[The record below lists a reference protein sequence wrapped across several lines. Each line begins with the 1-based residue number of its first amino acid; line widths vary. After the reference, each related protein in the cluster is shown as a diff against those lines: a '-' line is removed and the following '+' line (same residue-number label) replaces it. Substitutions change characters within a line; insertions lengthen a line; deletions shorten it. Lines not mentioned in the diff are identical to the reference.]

1 MPTALITG
9 ASRGLGLE
17 FTRQYAAEGWRVHAC
32 CRRPDEAEALKA
44 LPGDVVRHRLDV
56 TDGAR
61 IADLARELAGEPIDL
76 LINNAGI
83 YEGAAVFGE
92 TDYDAWREVLEVNTL
107 APLRMSEAFDRH
119 VAASGRRVIVGVS
132 AVLGSISRNEAG
144 GDYPYRTSKAALH
157 MITKGLSVEL
167 AGRGIIAVAISPGSV
182 RTDMNSPDAELS
194 PEESVAAMR
203 GAIDSLT
210 PADSGRLMTRFGE
223 HVPW

>member
-1 MPTALITG
+1 MPTVLITG

-32 CRRPDEAEALKA
+32 CRDPDKAEGLKGLA
-44 LPGDVVRHRLDV
+44 GEVHRQRLDV
-56 TDGAR
+56 TDGEQVAR
-61 IADLARELAGEPIDL
+61 LARDLKDEPIDL

-92 TDYDAWREVLEVNTL
+92 TDFEAWREVLDVNTL
-107 APLRMSEAFDRH
+107 GPLRMAEAFVDQ
-119 VAASGRRVIVGVS
+119 VAASGRRMIVGVS
-132 AVLGSISRNEAG
+132 AVMGSIERNEAG

-167 AGRGIIAVAISPGSV
+167 AARGVIAVAISPGSV
-182 RTDMNSPDAELS
+182 RTDMSPPDAELS

-203 GAIDSLT
+203 AAIDALT
-210 PADSGRLMTRFGE
+210 PADSGHLMTRFGE